1 MSPPVPAEVMQLNS
15 QAVQAMASRQLGA
28 ARQLLLR
35 ALELDPKFLP
45 GWMNLA
51 ATRRAEGDLA
61 GAMAAVDAALKVD
74 PMAFMALLMRASLF
88 EAMGKRRKA
97 ANAYNIALGLT
108 PSENKLDPATRRA
121 VAHGLE
127 FHARHAA
134 ELDSFLKQTLFADR
148 VSGPSAEARR
158 MRHFVD
164 HLLGKRRPFRSEPT
178 NFFYPGLPSIEFF
191 DREYFPWL
199 PELEAAT
206 PMIQA
211 ELAGVLDDEV
221 AAAELEPYMQ
231 RNEDEPLE
239 QWVELNRSARW
250 SAYHFALYGR
260 AYESHRRKCP
270 FTAALLDRMPQP
282 SIPDRSPASLF
293 SILDPHTH
301 IPAHNGA
308 ANIRLLCHL
317 PLILPPDC
325 RFRVG
330 NETRQWRI
338 GEAFLFDDTIEH
350 EAWNDSDQR
359 RAVLIFDVWHPL
371 LSADERDFVT
381 RAMTAL
387 DDFNAME

>member
-158 MRHFVD
+158 MRRRGPAQSAEADDGDPPPRQNRPPKLLPAPGTLVRH
-164 HLLGKRRPFRSEPT
+164 HLRHTVGEHQD
-178 NFFYPGLPSIEFF
+178 GH
-191 DREYFPWL
+191 D
-199 PELEAAT
+199 
-206 PMIQA
+206 A
-211 ELAGVLDDEV
+211 ELARLRSVGAAVVQQDGVRRQPVVRGKPVEAGIGHEQQFQMRGGAGELRFDHAGVADQRLGFGDRGGEV
-221 AAAELEPYMQ
+221 VIRRAHADHMSDLARSGRFCVPHGTGEVEKRVVRGVVQVDTHGTAGYHAGTRFDRAGGVRALRVAE
-231 RNEDEPLE
+231 
-239 QWVELNRSARW
+239 ARW
-250 SAYHFALYGR
+250 GSGR
-260 AYESHRRKCP
+260 AGRR
-270 FTAALLDRMPQP
+270 
-282 SIPDRSPASLF
+282 
-293 SILDPHTH
+293 
-301 IPAHNGA
+301 
-308 ANIRLLCHL
+308 
-317 PLILPPDC
+317 
-325 RFRVG
+325 
-330 NETRQWRI
+330 
-338 GEAFLFDDTIEH
+338 
-350 EAWNDSDQR
+350 
-359 RAVLIFDVWHPL
+359 
-371 LSADERDFVT
+371 
-381 RAMTAL
+381 
-387 DDFNAME
+387 